1 MVASASHDLLDRAI
15 ALHKMGDLAG
25 AIRKYEDVLEQ
36 APQHPGALNLLG
48 LAHFQKGSWTQAVP
62 LLERA
67 LALRP
72 DLPGANFNLGTV
84 LLAMKRHEEAAHYF
98 EKALAANP
106 NDFEACA
113 GLAAALT
120 ASGRA
125 EAAVGYVEKAISL
138 RPNFTPGH
146 ISLANMLLA
155 AGDPKKAA
163 ACFRLALS
171 RDPQSLEAHFGLAR
185 AYRALNLPDE
195 VVKVGEQA
203 VAIAP
208 QSAEARSLY
217 GGALHDAGRFTE
229 AVEQHQKALALNP
242 ETASSHF
249 DLASSLYALNR
260 YDLACSH
267 YQQAIALKLPADLQL
282 KSELMIAWTHQVR
295 RRYQNADKIFD
306 RIIREHGNDP
316 PALEAKKSK
325 GMMHLNLGHFAEGWP
340 LYEYRRGADLAQF
353 RERSGLRWKGEPV
366 NGKILVWGEQ
376 GLGDQILHA
385 SMVDDL
391 RGFASS
397 IILEVEPRLV
407 PLFARS
413 FPEIR
418 VVPLD
423 SDLSGEKI
431 QAQTSIANLGTFLRP
446 GWDAFPQRGR
456 GYLVADA
463 VRAGALRARLA
474 PRGEKIVGLSWRSVS
489 AKFGHNKSSKL
500 IDFDQVLRLTGIRFV
515 DLQYGDTA
523 EERAAVQRAGGI
535 AVERLDEIDN
545 TRDIDGLASL
555 ISACDAVI
563 TVSNTTAHLAGALGR
578 PTWVF
583 VPFGFAQI
591 WYWFIEK
598 KQSPWY
604 PRVNVRH
611 QVEHQS
617 WEQLISASAAE
628 IGAYLVQ
635 AGGDQQ

>member
-1 MVASASHDLLDRAI
+1 M
-15 ALHKMGDLAG
+15 
-25 AIRKYEDVLEQ
+25 
-36 APQHPGALNLLG
+36 
-48 LAHFQKGSWTQAVP
+48 
-62 LLERA
+62 
-67 LALRP
+67 
-72 DLPGANFNLGTV
+72 
-84 LLAMKRHEEAAHYF
+84 
-98 EKALAANP
+98 
-106 NDFEACA
+106 
-113 GLAAALT
+113 
-120 ASGRA
+120 
-125 EAAVGYVEKAISL
+125 
-138 RPNFTPGH
+138 
-146 ISLANMLLA
+146 
-155 AGDPKKAA
+155 
-163 ACFRLALS
+163 
-171 RDPQSLEAHFGLAR
+171 
-185 AYRALNLPDE
+185 LNLPDE

-208 QSAEARSLY
+208 ESAEARSLY

-229 AVEQHQKALALNP
+229 AVEQYQKALTLNP
-242 ETASSHF
+242 EIASSHF
-249 DLASSLYALNR
+249 DLASSLYALNQ

-295 RRYQNADKIFD
+295 RRYQEADEVFD

-316 PALEAKKSK
+316 HALEAKMSK

-340 LYEYRRGADLAQF
+340 LYEYRRGADLPDV
-353 RERSGLRWKGEPV
+353 REKSGPRWKGEQV

-397 IILEVEPRLV
+397 ITLEVEPRLV
-407 PLFARS
+407 TLFARS

-423 SDLSGEKI
+423 SDLSDEKI
-431 QAQTSIANLGTFLRP
+431 QAQTSIANLGTYLRP
-446 GWDAFPQRGR
+446 SWDAFPQRRR

-463 VRAGALRARLA
+463 ARTRALRSKLA
-474 PRGEKIVGLSWRSVS
+474 PRGERIVGLSWRSVS

-500 IDFDQVLRLTGIRFV
+500 IDFDQVLQLPGIRFV

-523 EERAAVQRAGGI
+523 DERAAVQRAGGT

-555 ISACDAVI
+555 ISACDAVL

-617 WEQLISASAAE
+617 WERLISASAAE
-628 IGAYLVQ
+628 IGAFLVQ
-635 AGGDQQ
+635 AHGDQQ